1 MNIFVSLVY
10 KSDYR
15 YILDSYATGYVIY
28 VNNKKKNY
36 IPLSLCN
43 DEKTQL

>member
-28 VNNKKKNY
+28 VNNKKNLHTV
-36 IPLSLCN
+36 ISV
-43 DEKTQL
+43 